1 MGDPAGGPE
10 DTAPATAK
18 TKSGDPV
25 QAQNW
30 GGGGQVCL
38 IQESG
43 IYSVETP

>member
-30 GGGGQVCL
+30 GGGEGRSASFRNLGFTQ
-38 IQESG
+38 
-43 IYSVETP
+43 